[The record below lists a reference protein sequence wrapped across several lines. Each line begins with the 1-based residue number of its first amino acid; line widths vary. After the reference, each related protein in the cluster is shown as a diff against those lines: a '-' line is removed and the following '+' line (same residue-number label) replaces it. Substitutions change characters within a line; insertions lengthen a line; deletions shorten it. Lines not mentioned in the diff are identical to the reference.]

1 MWKTLR
7 QIHRVGIATEL
18 PPSPDEAQR
27 VVARLQ
33 KQILTVLGR
42 ALCIRAI
49 DAGSCN
55 GCELEIHAL
64 GNPLYNL
71 EGLGIRFV
79 ASPRHADLLLV
90 TGPVSKNMEVA
101 LRRTYDATPDPKLV
115 VAVGECGCTG
125 GIFGEGYASR
135 GRVSNVIPVDVA
147 VPGCPPSPR
156 QILAGILTAISQ
168 TGPAGSAPRGV

>member
-1 MWKTLR
+1 MLKTLR
-7 QIHRVGIATEL
+7 QIASVGIVSEAA
-18 PPSPDEAQR
+18 PAADESL
-27 VVARLQ
+27 RLRDSLQ
-33 KQILTVLGR
+33 ERIRTVLGR
-42 ALCIRAI
+42 ALCIRHV

-64 GNPLYNL
+64 NNPLYNL

-90 TGPVSKNMEVA
+90 TGPVSRHMAVA
-101 LRRTYDATPDPKLV
+101 LRRTYEAAPAPKLV

-125 GIFGEGYASR
+125 GLFGEGYASC

-147 VPGCPPSPR
+147 VSGCPPSPTR
-156 QILAGILTAISQ
+156 ILEAILTAI
-168 TGPAGSAPRGV
+168 ARAPEKSVVP